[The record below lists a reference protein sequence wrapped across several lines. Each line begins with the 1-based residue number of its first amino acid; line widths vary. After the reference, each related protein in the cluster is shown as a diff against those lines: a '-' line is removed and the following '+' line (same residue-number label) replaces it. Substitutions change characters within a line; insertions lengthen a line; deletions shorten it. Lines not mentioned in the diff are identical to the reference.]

1 MEIVTKG
8 ENGKVMQLYVIECNG
23 DRTRV
28 EEGHIVITGVK
39 AGVKNTA
46 EFRIA
51 GKRSFAMGVKAY
63 GN

>member
-23 DRTRV
+23 DRTRA

-39 AGVKNTA
+39 AGIKNTA
-46 EFRIA
+46 EFKIA